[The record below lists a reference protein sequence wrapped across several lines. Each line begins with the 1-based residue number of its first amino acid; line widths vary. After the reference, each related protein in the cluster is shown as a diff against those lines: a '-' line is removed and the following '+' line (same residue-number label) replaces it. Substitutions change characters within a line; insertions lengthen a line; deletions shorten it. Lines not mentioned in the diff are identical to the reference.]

1 MLPLWLS
8 ELIVVV
14 ALGLEAAF
22 YRFYVVLTVCYGAA
36 VAVVD
41 WDVLGVYFRTW
52 DRVHWGFV
60 FKELSEIRDEFFE
73 EDWTDAFGFEGRYS

>member
-1 MLPLWLS
+1 M
-8 ELIVVV
+8 I

-41 WDVLGVYFRTW
+41 
-52 DRVHWGFV
+52 
-60 FKELSEIRDEFFE
+60 
-73 EDWTDAFGFEGRYS
+73 